1 MSRETY
7 KAYRSPNHSKGTDN
21 ESLRVKEMFTTI
33 QGEGPLAGEPCVFI
47 RLEGCNLKCFF
58 CDTDFEDGEIWR
70 VGHIV
75 RKVADMRPEAPLGVK
90 PLVVITGGEPLA
102 QPIGTLVTSLLGNK
116 YRVQIETA
124 GTLWTELPEHPDL
137 DIICSPKTPK
147 VHPTLHQRA
156 TGWKYL
162 VRALDPVD
170 KDGLPMMKTQGKTA
184 AGDWDPIEG
193 DPPPLAK
200 PKPHVPVF
208 LQPVEE
214 DNDPRESDRNLA
226 KATRLC
232 LKHGFRLS
240 IQQHKIIGLP

>member
-1 MSRETY
+1 MSRHL
-7 KAYRSPNHSKGTDN
+7 ADA
-21 ESLRVKEMFTTI
+21 LRVKEMFTTI
-33 QGEGPLAGEPCVFI
+33 QGEGPLAGEPCVFV

-58 CDTDFEDGEIWR
+58 CDTDFEDGK
-70 VGHIV
+70 VMPVSSIV
-75 RKVADMRPEAPLGVK
+75 AAVADMRPDAPLGIK

-102 QPIGTLVTSLLGNK
+102 QAIGPLVASLLGSK

-124 GTLWTELPEHPDL
+124 GTLWTDLPEHPDL

-147 VHPTLHQRA
+147 VHPVVRQRA
-156 TGWKYL
+156 TGWKFL
-162 VRALDPVD
+162 VRALDPTD
-170 KDGLPMMKTQGKTA
+170 KDGLPMMTTQGKTA
-184 AGDWDPIEG
+184 AGDWDPVDN
-193 DPPPLAK
+193 DPQPLAK
-200 PKPHVPVF
+200 PRAHVPVF

-214 DNDPRESDRNLA
+214 ADDPDLSERNLQ